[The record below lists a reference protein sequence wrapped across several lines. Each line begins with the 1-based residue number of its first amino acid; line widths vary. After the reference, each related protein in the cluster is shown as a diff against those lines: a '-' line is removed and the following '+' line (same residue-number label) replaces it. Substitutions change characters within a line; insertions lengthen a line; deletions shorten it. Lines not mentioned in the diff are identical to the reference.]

1 MGWKKV
7 PYYSIGICAKKATEP
22 KIIVLKQ
29 LLNYIPRGI
38 LNRAAEK
45 AEVVS
50 KSAHLQRFGSH
61 VQAIFV
67 DQLYHAISLNDVCHL
82 LRVKTAALSRLHIKP
97 PPRNTLSHPNKVRS
111 ADFIETLFWSVLEH
125 LQSIQLG
132 SEATA
137 KAYSIRSGSPSRLAH
152 LSSSG

>member
-1 MGWKKV
+1 VGWKKV
-7 PYYSIGICAKKATEP
+7 PYDSVGICAKKATEA

-50 KSAHLQRFGSH
+50 KSPHLQRCVSY
-61 VQAIFV
+61 VQAMFV
-67 DQLYHAISLNDVCHL
+67 DQLYHAVSLNDVCHL
-82 LRVKTAALSRLHIKP
+82 LRVKTAALSHLHIKP
-97 PPRNTLSHPNKVRS
+97 PPRNTLSHPNKVQS

-125 LQSIQLG
+125 LQSIKPW
-132 SEATA
+132 SEITA

>member
-1 MGWKKV
+1 VGWKKV
-7 PYYSIGICAKKATEP
+7 PYYSVGICAKKAADLKTS
-22 KIIVLKQ
+22 VLKQ
-29 LLNYIPRGI
+29 LLNYIARGI

-45 AEVVS
+45 TEMVS

-61 VQAIFV
+61 SQAMFV
-67 DQLYHAISLNDVCHL
+67 DQFYHAISLNDVCHL

-125 LQSIQLG
+125 LQSIQPR
-132 SEATA
+132 SEITA
-137 KAYSIRSGSPSRLAH
+137 KAYSIRSDSPSRLAH

>member
-7 PYYSIGICAKKATEP
+7 PYYSVGICAKKAADLKTS
-22 KIIVLKQ
+22 VLKQ
-29 LLNYIPRGI
+29 LLNYIARGI

-45 AEVVS
+45 TEMVS

-61 VQAIFV
+61 SQAMFV
-67 DQLYHAISLNDVCHL
+67 DQFYHAISLNDVCHL

-125 LQSIQLG
+125 LQSIQPR
-132 SEATA
+132 SEITA
-137 KAYSIRSGSPSRLAH
+137 KAYSIRSDSPSRLAH